1 MQSQS
6 AMYVPFGK
14 LKPSAR
20 NVRTESPNQT
30 KAAESLEGL
39 AGSIEAEGVLQN
51 LVVSRHG
58 KGKRMHY
65 EVEAGGR
72 RYDAL
77 ALLFRRRKITKKSL
91 VPVMLIAADRATT
104 VGLAENFYREPMH
117 LADELKA
124 FRRLIDEEHR
134 SIEFVAAT
142 FRLPVRVVE
151 RRLKLANLAPR
162 FLDLFRADEI
172 DIEQMMALAITEDH
186 EKQCDVWD
194 GLPAHSR
201 DAYDLRQALT
211 KSEVDSSRDP
221 IARYVTLAAYEA
233 AGGPTRRDLF
243 SDQDTAFILDAGLL
257 HVLAQQ
263 KLNKSVS
270 RLEKEGWAWVETR
283 LRMDYAERNAF
294 GEVGSVRRE
303 LTKAE
308 SKRIAK
314 LEAAI
319 ASVQQADDANGDE
332 TLALEQYEQL
342 STLKAEL
349 AELEASLQI
358 PDPAQASLAGAII
371 TINRDG
377 KGEILRGL
385 IRPADK
391 YLLRQTSVEAE
402 GEIESRANGPLS
414 EALRRNLSANFTAV
428 LQVKFAQSP
437 HVALAVLVNNLIGS
451 NGDELDHRRRALDV
465 VTRAANLGAHC
476 KEIASSPAR
485 QELQRLQES
494 VGDRLPSAGRLDW
507 LLAQTDQ
514 DLLEMLAIC
523 MAPAIDAVTTDATV
537 SKDAMA
543 IARAT
548 SLDVSDWW
556 QTTADSYLRHI
567 RKPLIVEAV
576 SEAVSAEAAAL
587 VAKAKTKTLMVSAAE
602 AQLAGRRW
610 VPAILRVEC

>member
-1 MQSQS
+1 MQSQQ

-20 NVRTESPNQT
+20 NVRTKSPNQT
-30 KAAESLEGL
+30 KAADSLEGL
-39 AGSIEAEGVLQN
+39 AGSIQAEGVLQN

-65 EVEAGGR
+65 EVEAGSR

-91 VPVMLIAADRATT
+91 IPVMLVAADRATT

-194 GLPAHSR
+194 GLPAHER
-201 DAYDLRQALT
+201 NAYSLRQALT

-270 RLEKEGWAWVETR
+270 RLENEGWAWVETR

-308 SKRIAK
+308 SKRISK

-319 ASVQQADDANGDE
+319 ASLEQADEANGDE
-332 TLALEQYEQL
+332 TASELYEQL

-349 AELEASLQI
+349 AELQASLQI
-358 PDPAQASLAGAII
+358 PDPAQAALAGAII

-385 IRPADK
+385 IRPADR

-402 GEIESRANGPLS
+402 GEIEGRARGPLS
-414 EALRRNLSANFTAV
+414 EALRRNLSANFTAA

-451 NGDELDHRRRALDV
+451 NGDELDHSGRALDV
-465 VTRAANLGAHC
+465 VTRTANLGAHC

-485 QELQRLQES
+485 QELQRLQDS

-523 MAPAIDAVTTDATV
+523 MAPAIDAVTTHATV

-556 QTTADSYLRHI
+556 QTTSDSYLRHI

-576 SEAVSAEAAAL
+576 NEAVSAEVAAL
-587 VAKAKTKTLMVSAAE
+587 VAKAKTKTLMVTAAE